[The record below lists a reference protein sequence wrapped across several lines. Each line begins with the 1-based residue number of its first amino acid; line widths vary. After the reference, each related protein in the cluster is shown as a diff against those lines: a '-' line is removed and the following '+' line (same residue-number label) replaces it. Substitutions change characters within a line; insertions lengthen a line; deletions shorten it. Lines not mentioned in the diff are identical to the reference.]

1 MKSRWNRGDTAHN
14 VGHCNI
20 SLHQIRRFKRSLS
33 FYETV
38 SSGQD
43 ETRRDE
49 ARRNAALS
57 FPPSPLTLSHSLSLY
72 LSFSLLDSTW
82 LASQKG
88 FAERTFLISTIT
100 LKDPRNPDDVKDAA
114 RKLFSQLIVRA
125 VNPTCIYFLSPRLD
139 ESSHFLLVSLSRLSK
154 VST

>member
-1 MKSRWNRGDTAHN
+1 MESRRYRA
-14 VGHCNI
+14 
-20 SLHQIRRFKRSLS
+20 QRRALQYLS
-33 FYETV
+33 PSNSTIQTV
-38 SSGQD
+38 LVVLRDRFVWARRD
-43 ETRRDE
+43 ETRRSE
-49 ARRNAALS
+49 EKRSS
-57 FPPSPLTLSHSLSLY
+57 FFSPSPLTLSHSLSLY

-100 LKDPRNPDDVKDAA
+100 LKDPRNPDDVKDAT